1 MGWIGIGV
9 GLVMAGLSSFGL
21 IESIPAVTVLV
32 VIAVFLISNGVW
44 EVWGK
49 PRIFLERRIRGWLVR
64 SDWSVRIE
72 KQPGAYF
79 WIWAKDPTGREL
91 AVSRHREKKEILVF
105 TALVP
110 LEQDWV
116 LKLAALGR
124 VEQYRLVEDIKI
136 FLAIKDM
143 AYRDVEWPPERVAVQ
158 DALALDHNISRYLVD
173 LKAKKVINA
182 MIGAKSIVRRAIGS
196 VGK

>member
-21 IESIPAVTVLV
+21 IESRPAITVLL
-32 VIAVFLISNGVW
+32 VIAVFLISNGVY

-64 SDWSVRIE
+64 SNWSVRID
-72 KQPGAYF
+72 KQPGAFF
-79 WIWAKDPTGREL
+79 WIWAKDQAAREL
-91 AVSRHREKKEILVF
+91 AVSRHKENKGILVF

-110 LEQDWV
+110 LEGDWV
-116 LKLAALGR
+116 LKLAKLGA
-124 VEQYRLVEDIKI
+124 VEQCQLVEDIKT
-136 FLAIKDM
+136 FLATKDM
-143 AYRDVEWPPERVAVQ
+143 AYVDVKWPLEKVTVQ
-158 DALALDHNISRYLVD
+158 DALALDDNISRYLVD

-182 MIGAKSIVRRAIGS
+182 VIGAKSIVRRAIG
-196 VGK
+196 GLAK